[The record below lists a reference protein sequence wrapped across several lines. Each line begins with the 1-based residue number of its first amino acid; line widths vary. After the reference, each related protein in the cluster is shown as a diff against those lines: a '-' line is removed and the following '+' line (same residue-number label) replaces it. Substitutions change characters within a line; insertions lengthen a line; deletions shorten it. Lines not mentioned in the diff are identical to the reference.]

1 MYSVFSLFFNQISMK
16 NNIFLV
22 ILIAVLSSMTTFFA
36 IRYLMPGDQVVVR
49 EKVHTQFANDI
60 YLNKGFQ
67 RNITSFAPTSF
78 TLAADK
84 ALKGVVS
91 ILARKGGEDFWGK
104 YSPGESSGS
113 GVIIS
118 NDGYIITNNHVI
130 ENTNE
135 IRVLMDDMRE
145 YDAIIVGTDPTT
157 DMALLKIEATDLPYL
172 IFADSDTLMI
182 GEWVLAVGNP
192 FRLASTVT
200 AGIVSA
206 KGRNINILNKE
217 FAIESFIQT
226 DAVVNPGNSGGA
238 LVNTNGE
245 LVGINTA
252 IITESGRYEGYS
264 FAIPSNLVLKV
275 VEDLKEFGQLQ
286 RGLLGVTISNLDWG
300 MARKFGFEKVR
311 GVIIERVNPKSS
323 ASDAGL
329 QRGDVILTIN
339 SAEVN
344 SFPQLQ
350 EQVGRYR
357 PGDKITVSL
366 FREGMVLSK
375 ELILKNSLNTTD
387 MISVRTDAVLVDLG
401 FELRNLTAEEEVI
414 FKQKGVIV
422 ASIYKNSIIE
432 STNMDPGFVITT
444 VNEKP
449 IFSVDDLLLEI
460 ERADAIVSLS
470 GYYNRYK
477 GKYYYEF
484 SKLQD
489 LEN

>member
-1 MYSVFSLFFNQISMK
+1 MRS
-16 NNIFLV
+16 NIINIIITV
-22 ILIAVLSSMTTFFA
+22 ILSSLVTLAAVY
-36 IRYLMPGDQVVVR
+36 YLFPVNQVVVR
-49 EKVHTQFANDI
+49 EKINSQLAGDI
-60 YLNKGFQ
+60 YQNRSFQ

-91 ILARKGGEDFWGK
+91 VIARKSSDDFWGK

-118 NDGYIITNNHVI
+118 GDGYIITNNHVI
-130 ENTNE
+130 ESTNQ
-135 IRVLMDDMRE
+135 IRVLLEDMRE
-145 YDAIIVGTDPTT
+145 YDAQIVGTDPTT
-157 DMALLKIEATDLPYL
+157 DMALLKIDGTDLPYL
-172 IFADSDTLMI
+172 IFADSDTLMV

-192 FRLASTVT
+192 FRLSSTVT

-206 KGRNINILNKE
+206 KGRNINILNRE

-275 VEDLKEFGQLQ
+275 VEDLKEYGQLQ
-286 RGLLGVTISNLDWG
+286 RGLLGVTIRNLDWA
-300 MARKFGFEKVR
+300 MARKFGFERVR
-311 GVIIERVNPKSS
+311 GVIVERVNPQSS
-323 ASDAGL
+323 AYDAGL
-329 QRGDVILTIN
+329 KRGDVILTIN
-339 SAEVN
+339 MAEVN

-357 PGDKITVSL
+357 PGDKITVS
-366 FREGMVLSK
+366 FYRDGDVFSK

-387 MISVRTDAVLVDLG
+387 IISVRTDAALVNLG
-401 FELRNLTAEEEVI
+401 FELRNLTEEEEI
-414 FKQKGVIV
+414 LYKQKGVVV
-422 ASIYKNSIIE
+422 ASIFKNSIIE
-432 STNMDPGFVITT
+432 STNMDPGFIITS
-444 VNEKP
+444 VNDKP
-449 IFSVDDLLLEI
+449 IKSVDDIIIEI
-460 ERADAIVSLS
+460 EKAQAVIILS

-477 GKYYYEF
+477 GKYFYEF
-484 SKLQD
+484 SKT
-489 LEN
+489 ENSD